1 MDRSGARAAAMKL
14 LYEWEMGG
22 EGGAETRLGLLELKE
37 DEPESGYM
45 ESIVSGVMENAGT
58 LDETIQKF
66 AIGWKLERINKI
78 DLTILRVST
87 YEMLHLGLPVSVA
100 INEAVELARAYST
113 PEAGAFV
120 NGILGSLARE
130 LAL

>member
-87 YEMLHLGLPVSVA
+87 HEMISLDLPVSVA

-130 LAL
+130 LDL